1 MKLNQKGITLVEL
14 IAALALVSIIAGIAW
29 TALSIGFKHTA
40 VETNK
45 TSLQQDA
52 NLIVTTLTN
61 AHRRNDSYS
70 LAFDSNKQLTIK
82 TCEDIAACP
91 AGSTYTRVIDT
102 QYIYK
107 NTKINNAVYDGTTL
121 KDAVTGAILTEV
133 VVEPEKNHTNLV
145 LNIKSAN
152 NTVTVKTTLT
162 RIITGMK

>member
-14 IAALALVSIIAGIAW
+14 IVALAIVAIIAGIAW

-52 NLIVTTLTN
+52 NLIVTALSN
-61 AHRRNDSYS
+61 SHRRNDFYS
-70 LAFDSNKQLTIK
+70 LKFDVDKQLMIG
-82 TCEDIAACP
+82 TCEDATLCP
-91 AGSTYTRVIDT
+91 ANLTYKRVIDSKYDYT
-102 QYIYK
+102 G
-107 NTKINNAVYDGTTL
+107 TTINNAVYNGT
-121 KDAVTGAILTEV
+121 AFSEV
-133 VVEPEKNHTNLV
+133 IVEPKKNHTQLV
-145 LNIKSAN
+145 LKLKSAN

>member
-14 IAALALVSIIAGIAW
+14 IVALALVSIIAGIAW

-52 NLIVTTLTN
+52 NLIVTALSN
-61 AHRRNDSYS
+61 AHRRNDFYE
-70 LAFDSNKQLTIK
+70 LKFDSTGQLVIG
-82 TCEDIAACP
+82 TCGDTELCP
-91 AGSTYTRVIDT
+91 DNLTYKRVIDT
-102 QYIYK
+102 KYDY
-107 NTKINNAVYDGTTL
+107 TGTTINNSVYNGT
-121 KDAVTGAILTEV
+121 AFSEV
-133 VVEPEKNHTNLV
+133 VVEPKKNHTHLV
-145 LNIKSAN
+145 LKLKSAN

>member
-14 IAALALVSIIAGIAW
+14 LAALVLVSLVAGIAW

-52 NLIVTTLTN
+52 NLIVSTLSA
-61 AHRRNDSYS
+61 AHRRNDTYT
-70 LAFDSNKQLTIK
+70 LKFDANKQLMIK
-82 TCEDIAACP
+82 TCEDITACP
-91 AGSTYTRVIDT
+91 ATSTFTRVIDNNYDYT
-102 QYIYK
+102 D
-107 NTKINNAVYDGTTL
+107 TTINGAIYDGGTFP
-121 KDAVTGAILTEV
+121 EV
-133 VVEPEKNHTNLV
+133 VVKPKENHTELV
-145 LNIKSAN
+145 LKIKSLN